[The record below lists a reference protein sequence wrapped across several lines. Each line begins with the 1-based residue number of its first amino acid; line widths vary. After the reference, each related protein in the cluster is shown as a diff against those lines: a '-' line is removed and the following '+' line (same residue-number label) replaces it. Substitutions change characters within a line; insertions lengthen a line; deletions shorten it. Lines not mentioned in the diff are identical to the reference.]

1 MSLIREKVTDD
12 FLAWA
17 GTHADKDIFPAISAE
32 ENSYYMDRDT
42 DQTYIMEYSFQDMFA
57 LREALEEYSDLKS
70 DPCMLKRMT
79 IELFQNR
86 YVSPD
91 DMNRDV
97 GSQSSTGKK
106 QEEQKSLPEFRY
118 EF

>member
-1 MSLIREKVTDD
+1 MSLIREKVIDD
-12 FLAWA
+12 FWSWA
-17 GTHADKDIFPAISAE
+17 GTHADKDIFPEISAE
-32 ENSYYMDRDT
+32 ENSYYIDRNT

-70 DPCMLKRMT
+70 DPYMLKRMT

-86 YVSPD
+86 YVSLD

-97 GSQSSTGKK
+97 DSQVSIGKK
-106 QEEQKSLPEFRY
+106 QADQKSLPEFRY